1 MGSNFIR
8 YLLRADPTANILNFD
23 KLTYAG
29 NLDNLHD
36 VENDARYRFVRGDI
50 ASRADLVSA
59 VTTFQPEI
67 IINFA
72 AETHVDRSILDPE
85 AFLKTD
91 VLGTHN
97 LLEMARAPNI
107 RMIQISTDE
116 VYGHVEQGEC
126 AEDAAFAPRS
136 PYAAS
141 KAAAD
146 HLCHA
151 YFVTYGTPVIVT
163 HSCNFYGPY
172 QYPEKLIPLFITN
185 LLEGKKVPVYG
196 DGLQVRE
203 WIFTEDYCRALE
215 AIAREGKAG
224 ETYNIGT
231 GFRISN
237 LEVAR
242 KLLTLTQKDEAYLEY
257 VKDRPGHDRRY
268 ALSHD
273 KISRELN
280 WQPLVPF
287 DEGLERTVQWYQ
299 THEGWWKK
307 IKSGEYLTYYKT
319 WYEQHLQAAGQ

>member
-8 YLLRADPTANILNFD
+8 YLLRADPAANILNFD

-29 NLDNLHD
+29 NLENLRD
-36 VENDARYRFVRGDI
+36 VENDARYQFMRGDI
-50 ASRADLVSA
+50 VNRVEVEAAI
-59 VTTFQPEI
+59 TTFQPEI

-85 AFLKTD
+85 AFLRTD

-97 LLEMARAPNI
+97 LLEVARARNI
-107 RMIQISTDE
+107 KMVQISTDE
-116 VYGHVEQGEC
+116 VYGHVDQGEC
-126 AEDAAFAPRS
+126 AEDAAFTPRS
-136 PYAAS
+136 PYSAS

-151 YFVTYGTPVIVT
+151 YFVTYDTPVIVT

-185 LLEGKKVPVYG
+185 LLQDKKVPVYG

-203 WIFTEDYCRALE
+203 WIFTEDYCRALHL
-215 AIAREGKAG
+215 IATRGRAG

-231 GFRISN
+231 GFRVPN

-242 KLLTLTQKDEAYLEY
+242 KILALLGKDESWIEY
-257 VKDRPGHDRRY
+257 VQDRPGHDRRY
-268 ALSHD
+268 ALSHE
-273 KISRELN
+273 KLSRELG
-280 WQPLVPF
+280 WQPVVSF
-287 DEGLERTVQWYQ
+287 DDGLARTVEWYQ

-307 IKSGEYLTYYKT
+307 LKSGEYLAYYKN
-319 WYEQHLQAAGQ
+319 WYGKYL